1 MQPQPLIGVLI
12 SSFKSLHYFPLLNT
26 FPKCECFTDIF
37 TGLGN
42 FILLNSHSVCK
53 VGFLFMKKGWSWGL
67 KRFNNLLILLLNG
80 PSWDLYLSLSTS
92 KVYYILLKRF
102 IYVRE
107 GGGGRGRDRIFQQ
120 TLCWAW
126 EPVKAYYL
134 YHPGRQT
141 DLDSRLHSQLKSN
154 STVLWCSFAVY
165 IWYQCLIAAITVMQ
179 LCSIHVVS
187 VSHCCCNRWSQRQ

>member
-1 MQPQPLIGVLI
+1 MVIFHCLTCSLMQPQPLIGVLI

-107 GGGGRGRDRIFQQ
+107 GGEAEGETESSSRLCAEHGSLSKLIIFII
-120 TLCWAW
+120 L
-126 EPVKAYYL
+126 VD
-134 YHPGRQT
+134 RQT
-141 DLDSRLHSQLKSN
+141 
-154 STVLWCSFAVY
+154 
-165 IWYQCLIAAITVMQ
+165 
-179 LCSIHVVS
+179 
-187 VSHCCCNRWSQRQ
+187 